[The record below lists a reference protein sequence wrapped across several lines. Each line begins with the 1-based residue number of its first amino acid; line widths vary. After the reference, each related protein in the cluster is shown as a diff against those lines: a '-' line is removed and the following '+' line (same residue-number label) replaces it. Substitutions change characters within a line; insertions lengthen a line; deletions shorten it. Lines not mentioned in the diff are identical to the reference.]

1 MDRLIFKYYP
11 YLTSEIAKWELNVLF
26 SFMSVLLEDRMEML
40 ILVKVRMLWMMLKRN
55 INPCTDHVK

>member
-11 YLTSEIAKWELNVLF
+11 YLTSEIANWELNVLF

-40 ILVKVRMLWMMLKRN
+40 ILV
-55 INPCTDHVK
+55 